1 MCVQVI
7 VAAGAVKHED
17 IVEQVKKLFTKLSSD
32 PTTVSELVA
41 KEPAVF
47 TGSEV
52 RLSVLMLWLSHLF
65 PRHTTSVS
73 IPVGYPSQFS
83 LIRESASS
91 LCTSIMHV
99 PRGAN
104 QATTSQVSCKEWVSG
119 PSTVFAIW
127 FNIYGTFYFFNK
139 KCYYSIFFLY

>member
-1 MCVQVI
+1 MI
-7 VAAGAVKHED
+7 VATGAVKHED

-65 PRHTTSVS
+65 LRHTTSVS
-73 IPVGYPSQFS
+73 IPVGYPSQFM

-91 LCTSIMHV
+91 LGTSIMHV
-99 PRGAN
+99 RRGAN
-104 QATTSQVSCKEWVSG
+104 
-119 PSTVFAIW
+119 
-127 FNIYGTFYFFNK
+127 
-139 KCYYSIFFLY
+139 